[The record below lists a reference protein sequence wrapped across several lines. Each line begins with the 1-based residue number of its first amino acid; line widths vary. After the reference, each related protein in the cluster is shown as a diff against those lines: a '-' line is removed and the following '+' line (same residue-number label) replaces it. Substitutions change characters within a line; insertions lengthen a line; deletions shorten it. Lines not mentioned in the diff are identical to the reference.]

1 VCSFSRNFGHQIALT
16 AGLDFAAGDGVIMMD
31 CDLQHPPAIIPEL
44 VEKWRAG
51 YDIVSALRL
60 DTKGVSLFKKLSSW
74 SFYFIMNRL
83 SDIHIPSGAADFC
96 LLSRRVCDV
105 LRSMP
110 ERHRFLRGM
119 ISWLGF
125 NRTIVPYEASERAAG
140 SSKYTMAK
148 MVAMAL
154 DAALSF
160 STTPIRLATRVGFVI
175 TFLGFIYL
183 AWNLIKAYGFS
194 YAVPGWASLIGLTMI
209 LGGSQLVFI
218 GIVGQ
223 YIARAFEELKGR
235 PMYVMKQEPVKSSAI
250 EPAE

>member
-1 VCSFSRNFGHQIALT
+1 
-16 AGLDFAAGDGVIMMD
+16 
-31 CDLQHPPAIIPEL
+31 
-44 VEKWRAG
+44 
-51 YDIVSALRL
+51 
-60 DTKGVSLFKKLSSW
+60 
-74 SFYFIMNRL
+74 
-83 SDIHIPSGAADFC
+83 
-96 LLSRRVCDV
+96 
-105 LRSMP
+105 
-110 ERHRFLRGM
+110 
-119 ISWLGF
+119 
-125 NRTIVPYEASERAAG
+125 
-140 SSKYTMAK
+140 
-148 MVAMAL
+148 MAL

-183 AWNLIKAYGFS
+183 VWNLIKAYGFS

-250 EPAE
+250 EPTE